1 MNTKYSITEDG
12 ILCECI
18 GKRRIIA
25 CIEKNGVI
33 KSTIGRRM
41 TQAPKGYFLYW
52 CLIVILTGYLCI
64 MSYQYIKY
72 MSLYQNNVEQLD
84 RNYAEI
90 NKKLQCKKICAD
102 NLVQQENLLIQAL
115 YGEFNWS
122 TCSNCF
128 ALRNEVWA
136 YEHTISNYNE
146 CIGQK

>member
-72 MSLYQNNVEQLD
+72 MSLYENNVEQLD

-90 NKKLQCKKICAD
+90 NKKLQCKKVCAEK
-102 NLVQQENLLIQAL
+102 LVQQEDLLIEAF
-115 YGEFNWS
+115 YGEDRNKGNNVGMI
-122 TCSNCF
+122 TYF
-128 ALRNEVWA
+128 ALEEYKSTIKN
-136 YEHTISNYNE
+136 YED
-146 CIGQK
+146 CIGKK

>member
-33 KSTIGRRM
+33 KSTSGRRM

-64 MSYQYIKY
+64 VSYQYIKY
-72 MSLYQNNVEQLD
+72 PAIPARIITNIGCSLAKYTKQN
-84 RNYAEI
+84 AEI
-90 NKKLQCKKICAD
+90 QIMMLFI
-102 NLVQQENLLIQAL
+102 IS
-115 YGEFNWS
+115 G
-122 TCSNCF
+122 CSVPKF
-128 ALRNEVWA
+128 
-136 YEHTISNYNE
+136 
-146 CIGQK
+146 

>member
-1 MNTKYSITEDG
+1 MNAKYNITQDG
-12 ILCECI
+12 ILYECN

-25 CIEKNGVI
+25 CIGKSGII
-33 KSTIGRRM
+33 KSIGGKCMRK
-41 TQAPKGYFLYW
+41 APKGFFLYW

-64 MSYQYIKY
+64 MSYQYIEY
-72 MSLYQNNVEQLD
+72 ISWYENYVEQLD

-102 NLVQQENLLIQAL
+102 NLVQQENLLIEAL

>member
-33 KSTIGRRM
+33 KSTSGRRM

-64 MSYQYIKY
+64 MSYRYIKY
-72 MSLYQNNVEQLD
+72 MLWYENYVEQLD

-90 NKKLQCKKICAD
+90 NKKLQCKKVCAD
-102 NLVQQENLLIQAL
+102 KLVQQENLLIEAF
-115 YGEFNWS
+115 YGEDDPYCSKSLLIYLEKSGYSS
-122 TCSNCF
+122 TI
-128 ALRNEVWA
+128 RN
-136 YEHTISNYNE
+136 YED
-146 CIGQK
+146 CIGRK